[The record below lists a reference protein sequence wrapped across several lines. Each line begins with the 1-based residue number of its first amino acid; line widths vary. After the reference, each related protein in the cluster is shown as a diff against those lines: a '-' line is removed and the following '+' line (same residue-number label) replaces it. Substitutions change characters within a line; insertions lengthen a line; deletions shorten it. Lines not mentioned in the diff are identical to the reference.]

1 MTVTIKYAKPAKPST
16 RKIFTLKNINASKEL
31 NAKMNDLDNF
41 LAGVSVRYLCVHG
54 GGAVG
59 VRLMRTVGYLR
70 TLIESLSDLRYT
82 LA

>member
-16 RKIFTLKNINASKEL
+16 RKIFTLRNINASKEL
-31 NAKMNDLDNF
+31 SAKMDDLDNS
-41 LAGVSVRYLCVHG
+41 LAWVLVRYLCAHG

-70 TLIESLSDLRYT
+70 TLIGSLSNLRYT